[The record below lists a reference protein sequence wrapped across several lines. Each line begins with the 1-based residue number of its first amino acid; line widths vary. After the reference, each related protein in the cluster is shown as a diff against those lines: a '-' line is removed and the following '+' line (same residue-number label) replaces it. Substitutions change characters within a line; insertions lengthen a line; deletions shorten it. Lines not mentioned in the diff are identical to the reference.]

1 MRIGNNVVFTSFT
14 VSKLKRVD
22 GSDNLIFVGIS
33 KIKCFLLKNKNISDI
48 LVGVIALFLK
58 EKNGMIPLKTT
69 WTFLLK
75 VQLGFYYHKAFR
87 QLANTTYL

>member
-58 EKNGMIPLKTT
+58 EKN
-69 WTFLLK
+69 W
-75 VQLGFYYHKAFR
+75 A
-87 QLANTTYL
+87 